1 MKRRAVLAWL
11 VAASVLTLCAQT
23 AMPPPAQAAAP
34 SIPGFFD
41 PAAEAALERQFLA
54 VPDPKLA
61 EEHLRILTA
70 EPHIAGS
77 PEDRKTAEYVA
88 KKYREAGL
96 ETEIVEYKVWFNYPA
111 EISVDVLYPK
121 MLRTHLPTPEHVEGD
136 PYQDDPRV
144 VTAYNGF
151 SPSGEAEADLV
162 YANFGRPEDF
172 KKLEELKVDVK
183 GKIVIVRY
191 GSNFRGVKS
200 YVAQQHGAA
209 GVIIYSDPIDD
220 GYFKGD
226 KYPQGPWRPDSGVQR
241 GSILY
246 MFKYPGDPTTPGVAS
261 VPSLP
266 DSQRVPPEKAES
278 LPKVPTTPLSY
289 GDARSLLENLGGPQS
304 PRDWQGALPFTYH
317 VGPGPVRVRMRLKQD
332 YAYRTIWNVIGKIK
346 GRELPEQWVIAGN
359 HRDAWV
365 YGAVDPNSGTTSQL
379 EAVHGLGELLRSG
392 WRPRRTIVICSWDA
406 EEQGLIGSTEWV
418 EEHAQELSN
427 AVAYFNLDVA
437 VAGPSFGASSVPSLK
452 QFIRDVTKAVPSA
465 KGGML
470 YDVWKQ
476 EKENEAAKASPMDLS
491 GRRAPN
497 ASPKADVSVGDLGS
511 GSDYTS
517 FLQHQGVPSADMGSS
532 GNYGVYHSVF
542 DNFQWYKKFADPDF
556 LYSQEISRVYGLE
569 VLRMSEADVL
579 PYDYETYGKEI
590 SEYLEAAQKKSGTA
604 FGDQSPAFQLAQVS
618 AERFTLAGTAIA
630 AAQRDP
636 ASDRAQLNRLL
647 SQTER
652 ALLLP
657 NGLPNR
663 PWFRHS
669 VYAPGEYTGYAAV
682 VIPGVNEAIDAGD
695 RPRATAELLHLTE
708 ALNRAAALLES
719 YH

>member
-1 MKRRAVLAWL
+1 MRRRAALAWL
-11 VAASVLTLCAQT
+11 VALLVLTLCART
-23 AMPPPAQAAAP
+23 ALAPSAQAAAP
-34 SIPGFFD
+34 AIPGFLD
-41 PAAEAALERQFLA
+41 SAAQAALEKQFLA

-61 EEHLRILTA
+61 REHLRILTA

-88 KKYREAGL
+88 QKYREAGL
-96 ETEIVEYKVWFNYPA
+96 ETEIVEYKVWLNYPA
-111 EISVDVLYPK
+111 QISVDVVYPK
-121 MLRTHLPTPEHVEGD
+121 ALRAHLPTPERVEGD
-136 PYQDDPRV
+136 PYQSDPRV
-144 VTAYNGF
+144 VTAYNGY

-162 YANFGRPEDF
+162 YANYGRPEDF
-172 KKLEELKVDVK
+172 QKLEEMKVDVK

-209 GVIIYSDPIDD
+209 GVLIYSDPIDD

-261 VPSLP
+261 AMSLP
-266 DSQRVPPEKAES
+266 DNQRVPPEKAES
-278 LPKVPTTPLSY
+278 LSKVPTTPLSY
-289 GDARSLLENLGGPQS
+289 GDARPLLENLGGPQS

-317 VGPGPVRVRMRLKQD
+317 VGPGPVRVHMRLKQD
-332 YAYRTIWNVIGKIK
+332 YAYRTIWNVIGTIK
-346 GRELPEQWVIAGN
+346 GRELPGEWVIAGN

-379 EAVHGLGELLRSG
+379 EMVHGLGELLRSG

-418 EEHAQELSN
+418 EEHAQELAN
-427 AVAYFNLDVA
+427 AVAYFNLDAA
-437 VAGPSFGASSVPSLK
+437 VGGPSFGASSVPSLK

-465 KGGML
+465 QGGML
-470 YDVWKQ
+470 YDVWKE
-476 EKENEAAKASPMDLS
+476 EKAKEAAKASPMDLS
-491 GRRAPN
+491 GRRSPN
-497 ASPKADVSVGDLGS
+497 AAPKADVPVGDLGS
-511 GSDYTS
+511 GSDYTA
-517 FLQHQGVPSADMGSS
+517 FLQHLGVPSADMGSS

-542 DNFQWYKKFADPDF
+542 DNFQWYTKFADPDF

-579 PYDYETYGKEI
+579 PFDYETYGKEI
-590 SEYLEAAQKKSGTA
+590 SEYLEAAQKKSASA
-604 FGDQSPAFQLAQVS
+604 FGGQAPDFQLALVA

-630 AAQRDP
+630 AVQRDP
-636 ASDRAQLNRLL
+636 KADRAQLNRLL
-647 SQTER
+647 SRTER

-663 PWFRHS
+663 PWFRHAI
-669 VYAPGEYTGYAAV
+669 YAPGEYTGYAAV

-695 RPRATAELLHLTE
+695 RPRAAAELLHLTQ
-708 ALNRAAALLES
+708 ALNRAAATLES